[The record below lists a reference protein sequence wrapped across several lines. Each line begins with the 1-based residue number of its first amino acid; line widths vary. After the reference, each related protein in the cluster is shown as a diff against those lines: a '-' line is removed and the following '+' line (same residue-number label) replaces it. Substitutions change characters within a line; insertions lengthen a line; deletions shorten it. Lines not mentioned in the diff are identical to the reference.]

1 MELEKNRCDECG
13 SLYYPSSSKMKSLCP
28 ECASI
33 LYGYPNCKH
42 VFENGRCINCY
53 WDGSQSEFVK
63 RSHGT

>member
-13 SLYYPSSSKMKSLCP
+13 SLYYLSSSKMKNLCP
-28 ECASI
+28 ECASV

-63 RSHGT
+63 GNKK